1 MFFILFAVL
10 VSAVFVSAADH
21 LVTVGDGG
29 TLAFNPTNV
38 TALEGDTVTFSFR
51 AKNHSATQSTFAAP
65 CNKSGIDSGFVP
77 IPSNSTEFG
86 QWTFTVDNT
95 APLWFFCAQTGHC
108 EAGMVF
114 AVNTTP
120 EKSFQAF
127 LATAQGNGTASSS
140 TGVSSTAV
148 VSSASAAASATAS
161 SSAASSTANVNTA
174 SNAAASSPRIHS
186 ITFSIVALVFGVL
199 L

>member
-29 TLAFNPTNV
+29 ALAFNPTNV

-51 AKNHSATQSTFAAP
+51 SNNHSATQSTFASP

-77 IPSNSTEFG
+77 IASNSTQFG
-86 QWTFTVDNT
+86 QWSFTVDNT
-95 APLWFFCAQTGHC
+95 TPLWFFCAQTGHC

-140 TGVSSTAV
+140 AGVSSTVV
-148 VSSASAAASATAS
+148 VSSASAGASAT
-161 SSAASSTANVNTA
+161 ASSTANVNTA
-174 SNAAASSPRIHS
+174 SNGAGPRLRIHS
-186 ITFSIVALVFGVL
+186 ITFSVFALVFGVL